1 MNMASSDRR
10 IERSR
15 RQHSKVV
22 KKAPAPNRLTLSE
35 ALVSVWRQVLV
46 EGQSEIT
53 LGQRRYAVGFTQR
66 KQLRTI
72 AFSYGRRRFF
82 GIEQNPRTES
92 RWAALA
98 RAGEPVMQFS
108 YKGRYIANVS
118 EGKVF
123 RYPAWRTLRLPE

>member
-1 MNMASSDRR
+1 VARSDRR
-10 IERSR
+10 IGRSR
-15 RQHSKVV
+15 KQRSKVV
-22 KKAPAPNRLTLSE
+22 RKTRAANRLTLSE
-35 ALVSVWRQVLV
+35 ALVSAWRQVLV

-53 LGQRRYAVGFTQR
+53 LGQHRYAVDFTPR

-72 AFSYGRRRFF
+72 QFSYGRRRLF

-98 RAGEPVMQFS
+98 RTGKPVMQFS

-118 EGKVF
+118 EGKAF
-123 RYPAWRTLRLPE
+123 RYPAWRILGLSE